1 MLIGI
6 EGELGGGKTL
16 LMVKYLLDEYRINHR
31 EIQTNLKLNNIPYK
45 EIDILELLEN
55 DTELNNVVLG
65 IDELTV
71 FVDCRT
77 SMSKSNRFFSYL
89 VLQSRKRNVDVYFTT
104 QNLSMIDKRVID
116 HTPLIVLCEK
126 IYDSENKLVNDYR
139 YYTIFDLRN
148 IRKPF
153 INRYLMDITK
163 FYKEYDTDQIITP
176 LFKNEKKKL

>member
-16 LMVKYLLDEYRINHR
+16 LMVKYLLDEHRINHR
-31 EIQTNLKLNNIPYK
+31 EVHTNLKLNNIPYK

-55 DTELNNVVLG
+55 NTELNNVVLG

-77 SMSKSNRFFSYL
+77 SMSKGNRFFSYL
-89 VLQSRKRNVDVYFTT
+89 ILQSRKRNVDVYFTT

-126 IYDSENKLVNDYR
+126 IYDSENKLVSDYR

-176 LFKNEKKKL
+176 LFKNDKKKS